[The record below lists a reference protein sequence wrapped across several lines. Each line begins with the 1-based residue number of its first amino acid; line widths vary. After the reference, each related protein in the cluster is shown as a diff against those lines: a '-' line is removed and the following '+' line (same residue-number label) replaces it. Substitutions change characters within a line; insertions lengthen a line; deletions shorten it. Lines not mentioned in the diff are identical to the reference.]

1 MAEGLDSV
9 FDYVLNRVQDAS
21 MHHLDRHQ
29 INVACR
35 RNRYLEVTFED
46 GLYYVRAYVD
56 GSSEVGGNVATAPTS
71 EGLVQALLAM
81 GGKSVD

>member
-46 GLYYVRAYVD
+46 GLYCVRAYVD
-56 GSSEVGGNVATAPTS
+56 GEWDEQVATAPTS
-71 EGLVQALLAM
+71 EGLVQALVAM